1 MLARGSGEIL
11 AAPSKSLRDTRAPQ
25 IPEQDLPACP
35 KKTLRHKKRL
45 LATQIVFYFGLM
57 EKLE

>member
-35 KKTLRHKKRL
+35 KKTLRHKKG
-45 LATQIVFYFGLM
+45 F
-57 EKLE
+57 